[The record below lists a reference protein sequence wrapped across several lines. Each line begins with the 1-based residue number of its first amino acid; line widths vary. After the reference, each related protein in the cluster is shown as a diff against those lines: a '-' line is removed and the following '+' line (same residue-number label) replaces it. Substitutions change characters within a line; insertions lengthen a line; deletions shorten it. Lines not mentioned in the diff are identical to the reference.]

1 MTLTGVR
8 KSLVVYSDMRIWLLS
23 ILVNN
28 YLRGK
33 TEAGFR
39 GTGEKL
45 DAAAQPCGRANYF
58 GQLGARP
65 RPAQPIVPGVRRG
78 RQYHFGQG
86 SERRGIAPPALAPH
100 RLLRRFHT
108 RAITLHARFGE
119 HKPPVPDDVVLLPG
133 NFLHGMGPRERQALG
148 RGAGLDQ
155 RHRDPEAESAHTA
168 PPRRSRHTG

>member
-8 KSLVVYSDMRIWLLS
+8 KSLVVYSDMRIWWLS
-23 ILVNN
+23 ILVNK

-86 SERRGIAPPALAPH
+86 SERRGIAAPAPAPPPPPPPAAAP
-100 RLLRRFHT
+100 RPQRVVPAPG
-108 RAITLHARFGE
+108 RAQAEADFVRDRQRDHQQ
-119 HKPPVPDDVVLLPG
+119 
-133 NFLHGMGPRERQALG
+133 ERG
-148 RGAGLDQ
+148 RGGE
-155 RHRDPEAESAHTA
+155 R
-168 PPRRSRHTG
+168 